1 MWGKR
6 MKIKIGKY
14 YITKNNPQELLK
26 KLAILE
32 QENYKLKKQLKE
44 LEETLSKYKEIIGDD
59 T

>member
-1 MWGKR
+1 

-14 YITKNNPQELLK
+14 YITKNNPRELLK